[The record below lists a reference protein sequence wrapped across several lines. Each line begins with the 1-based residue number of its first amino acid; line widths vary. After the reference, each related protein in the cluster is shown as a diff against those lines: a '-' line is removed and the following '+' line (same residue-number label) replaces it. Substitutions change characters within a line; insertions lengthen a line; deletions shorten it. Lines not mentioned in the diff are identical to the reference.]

1 MKNILLIRLKAIGD
15 VIFTL
20 PAVAVLREHYP
31 EAKISFLASKENA
44 PLLQGFRDINQVI
57 ALDRAA
63 LKKGNPLAMSLEF
76 LGLLR
81 RLRAGRFS
89 LVVDF
94 QGFGETAWM
103 SWLTGAPQRWGS
115 VYGRGRRWA
124 YTRGLRRNDRVHPAD
139 WDLQLLAECGLTG
152 RTDPERIRAARRC
165 PDGGARF
172 FQGKRPGRRRAH
184 AGHPAVHQFGAKELA
199 AGKFSGRGA
208 PLAGARGAG
217 DLCAAVPATRRAWS
231 RPAPKNSAWPRAC
244 RCWSRRDWCNCPR

>member
-94 QGFGETAWM
+94 QGFGKR
-103 SWLTGAPQRWGS
+103 LGCPGS
-115 VYGRGRRWA
+115 
-124 YTRGLRRNDRVHPAD
+124 PA
-139 WDLQLLAECGLTG
+139 
-152 RTDPERIRAARRC
+152 
-165 PDGGARF
+165 
-172 FQGKRPGRRRAH
+172 RPN
-184 AGHPAVHQFGAKELA
+184 
-199 AGKFSGRGA
+199 
-208 PLAGARGAG
+208 AGAASMAGADAG
-217 DLCAAVPATRRAWS
+217 PTPAASAATTASIRPTGICKCS
-231 RPAPKNSAWPRAC
+231 RSAA
-244 RCWSRRDWCNCPR
+244 